1 MGDYFLFA
9 FSWRKKTPMKG
20 DQIFDTTSEGWLYL
34 VVGLDLVMGVFAFS
48 WRKIDPKGE
57 QILDLVM
64 DDLLRVTLSRHEN
77 TALDDAVNRGKR

>member
-1 MGDYFLFA
+1 MTIFFLR
-9 FSWRKKTPMKG
+9 SRDEKNTHDQIWKG

-77 TALDDAVNRGKR
+77 TA